1 MVLERSE
8 ETARLVSADKHE
20 LATPC
25 LLLDLDTFESNIQKM
40 AGYTAASSI
49 GLRPHAKSHK
59 CPEIARRQI
68 AAGALGVC
76 AATIMEA
83 ETMAAAA
90 VSGVLITSEMVGSDR
105 IARLV
110 RLTQKAPDTMSVVDS
125 PAHAQ
130 QLAHAAEAHGVILN
144 VLVDLDLGLRRTG
157 VAGVASGMSLAET
170 IVSLKGLSLWGV
182 NAYSSMSAHV
192 VGLAER
198 RKHSLRSMESAV
210 ELVLKMK
217 AAGMPAR
224 ILSGGSTGTYNIDT
238 EIGEMTELQAGS
250 YIFMDVDYAMIGGQG
265 GPVYDD
271 FQQALTVLTTI
282 ISKNHNGIAT
292 VDAGFKAFAT
302 DRPFGPQVLGA
313 DAIKYH
319 FAGDEHGII
328 ELPVRNTAVS
338 DGSGNDFP
346 LGSTLEFVVP
356 HCDPNVNLYDQF
368 YCVRGDTVEA
378 VWPIARGYSS
388 GRQVP
393 CLEPG

>member
-1 MVLERSE
+1 MALERSE
-8 ETARLVSADKHE
+8 ETARVVGADKHE
-20 LATPC
+20 IATPC
-25 LLLDLDTFESNIQKM
+25 LLLDLDKFESNIQKM
-40 AGYTAASSI
+40 AAHTATSSI

-76 AATIMEA
+76 AATITEA
-83 ETMAAAA
+83 ENMAAARIT
-90 VSGVLITSEMVGSDR
+90 GVLITSEMVGSDK

-110 RLTQKAPDTMSVVDS
+110 RLTQKAPDTMSVLDS
-125 PAHAQ
+125 PAHAR
-130 QLAHAAEAHGVILN
+130 QLGEAAEAHGVLLN

-157 VAGVASGMSLAET
+157 VAGVDAGMSLAET

-192 VGLAER
+192 VGLADR
-198 RKHSLRSMESAV
+198 RKHSLRAMETAV
-210 ELVLKMK
+210 ELFLKME

-250 YIFMDVDYAMIGGQG
+250 YIFMDVDYAMIGGQS

-282 ISKNHNGIAT
+282 ISKNHQGIAT
-292 VDAGFKAFAT
+292 VDGGFKAFAT
-302 DRPFGPQVLGA
+302 DRPFGPQAQGS
-313 DAIKYH
+313 DATKYH

-328 ELPVRNTAVS
+328 ELPVRNLGES
-338 DGSGNDFP
+338 DSFGNDFP
-346 LGSTLEFVVP
+346 LGGKLQFVVP
-356 HCDPNVNLYDQF
+356 HCDPNVNLYDQL
-368 YCVRGDTVEA
+368 YCVRGNTVEA

-388 GRQVP
+388 GQ
-393 CLEPG
+393 